1 MKRQQ
6 KWKPYLLIS
15 PYFLIYFVF
24 SLFPILFSFVVS
36 FHKWSGA
43 GDMEFVG
50 LQNYTRLFTDGTF
63 YLSLYNTFII
73 MLIALPLQFF
83 TGLLL
88 AVLLKD
94 FTRRL
99 RTPLQTINFLPYITT
114 PVAIG
119 ILFQLLFDWQC
130 GTINQILVQ
139 LGILQE
145 PYNWLGIPF
154 GAKVV
159 VIILCYWKQFG
170 YMMVMFLAGLSMIS
184 EDIYEAAKIDGANWF
199 QSFFRITIPL
209 LRPIITFV
217 TTMSIIAGWKLFDE
231 PQLLYQYASQ
241 PVGGPDR
248 SVLTVVMN
256 FYDTSFKRY
265 DFGYGSAM
273 AYGLFI
279 VIFIFSVIIMKIMNK
294 GENEA

>member
-6 KWKPYLLIS
+6 KWTPYLLIS

-73 MLIALPLQFF
+73 MLIVLPLQFF

-99 RTPLQTINFLPYITT
+99 
-114 PVAIG
+114 
-119 ILFQLLFDWQC
+119 
-130 GTINQILVQ
+130 
-139 LGILQE
+139 
-145 PYNWLGIPF
+145 
-154 GAKVV
+154 
-159 VIILCYWKQFG
+159 
-170 YMMVMFLAGLSMIS
+170 LS
-184 EDIYEAAKIDGANWF
+184 
-199 QSFFRITIPL
+199 
-209 LRPIITFV
+209 V
-217 TTMSIIAGWKLFDE
+217 
-231 PQLLYQYASQ
+231 
-241 PVGGPDR
+241 
-248 SVLTVVMN
+248 
-256 FYDTSFKRY
+256 
-265 DFGYGSAM
+265 
-273 AYGLFI
+273 
-279 VIFIFSVIIMKIMNK
+279 
-294 GENEA
+294 